1 MTKLFKYIS
10 KREYAMIL
18 CSLIFVVVQVWLD
31 LKMPDYMS
39 VVTTLVETPGS
50 AMRDILL
57 NGGYM
62 LLCAVGSMAAAII
75 TGYFAAKVAATLSLK
90 LREKVFKS
98 WLPAGLYLLS

>member
-50 AMRDILL
+50 AICCSVRLEAWQQPLSRVILL
-57 NGGYM
+57 QRWQQP
-62 LLCAVGSMAAAII
+62 C
-75 TGYFAAKVAATLSLK
+75 
-90 LREKVFKS
+90 
-98 WLPAGLYLLS
+98 P